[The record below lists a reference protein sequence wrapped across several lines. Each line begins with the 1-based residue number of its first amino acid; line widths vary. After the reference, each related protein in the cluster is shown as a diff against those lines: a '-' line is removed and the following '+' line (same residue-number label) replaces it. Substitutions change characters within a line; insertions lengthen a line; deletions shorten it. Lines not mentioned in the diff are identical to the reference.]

1 MTRSISLPA
10 ILGLAVLPV
19 ILSGCGRLHGSS
31 ETSTALES
39 RAHVIELPPG
49 MTHLKRPLV
58 IPKGAKDMIVR
69 GNRAGSTLA
78 LDDDF
83 QGSAAIVADGVTN
96 LTLTS
101 FLIEGDRTDLKSD
114 WYLPLHEAAFADYY
128 TANGIVI
135 RNSTG
140 VTVRGVGIAHIR
152 AFPIIV
158 NATSRAVIDSV
169 TIEDSGTLNRDGKNN
184 TTGGILIEEGS
195 SGFEVRGSK
204 ISRVA
209 GTAIWTHSYA
219 RSPRQQS
226 GVIAGNTIDTVGRDA
241 IQIGHATG
249 VRVENNQGKRIGF
262 PVEYIDFPGYGTPV
276 AIDTAGNVD
285 HTVYASNDF
294 TDVNGQCIDLDGFH
308 DGEVTGNKCINDPA
322 TAAQWLGLHFG
333 ILFGNHDPGMTS
345 TNIAITGNT
354 LQGFAYGGVFLV
366 GDHHR
371 IEGNRFL
378 DVNLARCGTQPVPAR
393 CNALTD
399 QPDALR
405 SGIYLSDDGGRPA
418 ATRDNVIR
426 NNVIEGAGMAQHC
439 IAAKRGIDLRANTIT
454 GNSCENTKGSP

>member
-195 SGFEVRGSK
+195 TGFEVRQSK
-204 ISRVA
+204 ISRVT

-219 RSPRQQS
+219 RSPRQS
-226 GVIAGNTIDTVGRDA
+226 DGEIHDNLINSVARDA
-241 IQIGHATG
+241 IQIGHATR
-249 VRVENNQGKRIGF
+249 VRVSRNKGSEIGF
-262 PVEYIDFPGYGTPV
+262 PIEQIDFAGYGTPV

-285 HTVYASNDF
+285 HTMYESNEF

-308 DGEVTGNKCINDPA
+308 DGDVTGNSCVNVPG
-322 TAAQWLGLHFG
+322 TAAGWLGLHFG

-345 TNIAITGNT
+345 THITIARNT
-354 LQGFAYGGVFLV
+354 LQGFAYGGVFLI
-366 GDHHR
+366 G
-371 IEGNRFL
+371 EGNRVEENRFL
-378 DVNLARCGTQPVPAR
+378 DVNLAHCGSQPVTAK

-405 SGIYLSDDGGRPA
+405 SGIYLSDDGGRA
-418 ATRDNVIR
+418 AVTKGNVIR
-426 NNVIEGAGMAQHC
+426 NNTITGFGISKHC
-439 IAAKRGIDLRANTIT
+439 VAAKQGIDLAANTIEA
-454 GNSCENTKGSP
+454 NSCAESAVR